1 MVCKV
6 SHETQKQCV
15 QDLHKIS
22 DPIRIKLKSLFQGK
36 LSIFRANCYFHGKC
50 FRPPSKIP
58 SRTLMAMQK
67 TLEKKLCK
75 AVTYENKPK
84 PLFENTE
91 INYYPND

>member
-1 MVCKV
+1 
-6 SHETQKQCV
+6 
-15 QDLHKIS
+15 
-22 DPIRIKLKSLFQGK
+22 
-36 LSIFRANCYFHGKC
+36 
-50 FRPPSKIP
+50 
-58 SRTLMAMQK
+58 MAMQK